1 MKLTNIRTEEILHFL
16 GYGTADAEDD
26 VLAVIE
32 EMKTKVLSLS
42 VPRVIYRE
50 FPLLDENPIGINILS
65 GSDIQRL
72 LKECHHC
79 IFMAATL
86 GTEIEKEGKR
96 LQIMD
101 MGKAVIFDSCAS
113 AAIEQVCD
121 TFQMETALKYQAENM
136 YLTDRFSCGY
146 GDLPLTIQKDF
157 LRLLD
162 AQRKIGLHV
171 SESCTLVPRKSVTAI
186 IGLADRI
193 QPAILRGCAYCLLN
207 KHCEYRKGG
216 SVCGRK

>member
-1 MKLTNIRTEEILHFL
+1 MKVTNIPTEEILHFL
-16 GYGTADAEDD
+16 GYGTAQADD
-26 VLAVIE
+26 ETLATIE
-32 EMKTKVLSLS
+32 EMKAKVLSLS
-42 VPRVIYRE
+42 AARVIYRE
-50 FPLLDENPIGINILS
+50 FPLRDGNPIGFQILR
-65 GSDIQRL
+65 GADIQRL

-121 TFQMETALKYQAENM
+121 DFQMKLTRIYQTKRM

-157 LRLLD
+157 LKLLD
-162 AQRKIGLHV
+162 ASRKIGLHV
-171 SESCTLVPRKSVTAI
+171 SESYTLVPRKSVTAI
-186 IGLADRI
+186 IGLADRV
-193 QPAILRGCAYCLLN
+193 QPAMLRGCAYCLLN
-207 KHCEYRKGG
+207 KECEYRKGG
-216 SVCGRK
+216 SVCGRV